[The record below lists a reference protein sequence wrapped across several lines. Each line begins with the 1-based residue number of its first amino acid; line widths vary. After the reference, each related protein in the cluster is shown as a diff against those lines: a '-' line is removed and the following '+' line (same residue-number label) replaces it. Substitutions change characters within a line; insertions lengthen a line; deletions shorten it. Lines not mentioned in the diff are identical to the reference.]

1 MTEPC
6 RGSIIMEEFFQ
17 IFGISNPATERLKN
31 SVRKAIPYAC
41 RRRSNV
47 TLWVFPSK
55 AIECMVAGSTTCH
68 PSCSRE
74 TSNARVGGAV
84 GRFQEDPPLAS
95 CFLANEPLDVPVQQ
109 LDGRNERVANEAL
122 ISLLDDGW
130 VAQLYR
136 ECSSSH

>member
-17 IFGISNPATERLKN
+17 SSGISNPATERLKS
-31 SVRKAIPYAC
+31 SVRKAIPYASTC
-41 RRRSNV
+41 RR
-47 TLWVFPSK
+47 WSK
-55 AIECMVAGSTTCH
+55 VSPRRRLKCLVAGSTTCH

-84 GRFQEDPPLAS
+84 GRFQEDPPLAT

-109 LDGRNERVANEAL
+109 LDGRNERVANVAL
-122 ISLLDDGW
+122 ISLLDDGL

>member
-1 MTEPC
+1 MK
-6 RGSIIMEEFFQ
+6 EFFQ
-17 IFGISNPATERLKN
+17 ISGISNPATERLKS
-31 SVRKAIPYAC
+31 SVRKAIPYASTC
-41 RRRSNV
+41 RRQ
-47 TLWVFPSK
+47 
-55 AIECMVAGSTTCH
+55 STTCH

-74 TSNARVGGAV
+74 TSNARVGSVV
-84 GRFQEDPPLAS
+84 GRFQEDRPLVS

-109 LDGRNERVANEAL
+109 LDGRNERVVNVAL